1 MPLRRRDP
9 ALAAAQRIVRD
20 AFEDLEKTVSP
31 ADSKDFEVTTLEN
44 VQKAALEIENQLA
57 ARQSLRNM
65 RRLMPLFSGLGYY
78 AQTIEVLCNGTPYL
92 PWIWAPIKIIL
103 KISSDYVDAFEQI
116 VKAYSRIAES
126 LTRFKVLSE
135 IFRQNTEF
143 QQTLAV
149 FYADI
154 LRFHKEAYK
163 LVRRSAWRVLFLTS
177 WGRFQQRF
185 DNILEDLA
193 RHERQIDKEANAY
206 DIAEAKNMR
215 RALEDWRQES
225 LAKVQKAE
233 QEQTA
238 RQLEAICSWVKSN
251 EMDQLLIFDI
261 ISTEGSN
268 HPGTCSWVLDNPKLS
283 NWLRADQ
290 SDITCIWLQGN
301 PGTGKSIISGQLV
314 TFLNASHK
322 SFVACHF
329 CTYSYASSTQYDE
342 ILKSLL
348 RQLVRA
354 SSDLAAHIYEG
365 YVIGRKPVTI
375 SVLEH
380 LLQTAITVLAEDLGR
395 QQSIHMIIDG
405 LDEMES
411 DKQRRLI
418 SLMNGI
424 LKSQSLDRATFK
436 VLFSSRRSQ
445 SLENGLRKRPAVVL
459 SDEKDSLEQA
469 ICTYAEQRLKAQS
482 YRFSEL
488 ALEDHD
494 FINIGKSIAKKADG
508 MFLWARLVLDYIT
521 HNMFYSSQ
529 EIWDAINTLPRK
541 LAEFYERVLVQIMS
555 NFDIRSVGRMRSIFG
570 WIAFAERPLRKFEL
584 RSALSFGTGNP
595 LNDEPVPLY
604 IFDMGMPLIEE
615 RPDSILTFIHVSV
628 KDKLLIDRDKEIYEH
643 ALASTTCLLSGLE
656 VFNVGY
662 SHQDRMMR
670 VLKGL
675 HGFHVYANQYWIY
688 YVLDIFS
695 ANSQQ
700 QVCDLTM
707 TLQNLSNMLG
717 SSGEPSQS
725 SKKTDEMAVGDNR
738 LDLLKEYPGLYK
750 NAKIAL
756 QARSQKML
764 GGVPGNEES
773 PYVDLRPI
781 RELQDALTNYQ
792 KTIRSI
798 LSLSDLPGIS
808 KEDLERFQREYRTT
822 IFTCRLSSCPRATTG
837 FENEILRL
845 EHEATHTPSIKCTF
859 PGCQY
864 PPFVSTRALKSH
876 EFKCHPNRGR
886 NKIRKVGSMDNM
898 KSGFDANYGR
908 NKSDSGSKKRNWMIE
923 EGIGDVTTLPG
934 YSPGYF
940 DTTGTLAPSTLLKN
954 SDVLED
960 FDQPLMPGQNFTG
973 RQPQNLPGP
982 TITPE
987 EIMNAR
993 KRLGPQARNMP
1004 DEQLKAFLLWNKQK
1018 MWMQHLQARGLAM
1031 Q

>member
-1 MPLRRRDP
+1 
-9 ALAAAQRIVRD
+9 
-20 AFEDLEKTVSP
+20 
-31 ADSKDFEVTTLEN
+31 
-44 VQKAALEIENQLA
+44 
-57 ARQSLRNM
+57 
-65 RRLMPLFSGLGYY
+65 
-78 AQTIEVLCNGTPYL
+78 
-92 PWIWAPIKIIL
+92 
-103 KISSDYVDAFEQI
+103 
-116 VKAYSRIAES
+116 
-126 LTRFKVLSE
+126 
-135 IFRQNTEF
+135 
-143 QQTLAV
+143 
-149 FYADI
+149 
-154 LRFHKEAYK
+154 
-163 LVRRSAWRVLFLTS
+163 
-177 WGRFQQRF
+177 
-185 DNILEDLA
+185 LEDLA

-508 MFLWARLVLDYIT
+508 
-521 HNMFYSSQ
+521 
-529 EIWDAINTLPRK
+529 
-541 LAEFYERVLVQIMS
+541 
-555 NFDIRSVGRMRSIFG
+555 
-570 WIAFAERPLRKFEL
+570 
-584 RSALSFGTGNP
+584 
-595 LNDEPVPLY
+595 
-604 IFDMGMPLIEE
+604 
-615 RPDSILTFIHVSV
+615 
-628 KDKLLIDRDKEIYEH
+628 
-643 ALASTTCLLSGLE
+643 
-656 VFNVGY
+656 
-662 SHQDRMMR
+662 
-670 VLKGL
+670 
-675 HGFHVYANQYWIY
+675 
-688 YVLDIFS
+688 
-695 ANSQQ
+695 
-700 QVCDLTM
+700 
-707 TLQNLSNMLG
+707 
-717 SSGEPSQS
+717 
-725 SKKTDEMAVGDNR
+725 
-738 LDLLKEYPGLYK
+738 
-750 NAKIAL
+750 
-756 QARSQKML
+756 
-764 GGVPGNEES
+764 
-773 PYVDLRPI
+773 
-781 RELQDALTNYQ
+781 
-792 KTIRSI
+792 
-798 LSLSDLPGIS
+798 
-808 KEDLERFQREYRTT
+808 
-822 IFTCRLSSCPRATTG
+822 
-837 FENEILRL
+837 
-845 EHEATHTPSIKCTF
+845 TF
-859 PGCQY
+859 P
-864 PPFVSTRALKSH
+864 T
-876 EFKCHPNRGR
+876 
-886 NKIRKVGSMDNM
+886 
-898 KSGFDANYGR
+898 
-908 NKSDSGSKKRNWMIE
+908 
-923 EGIGDVTTLPG
+923 
-934 YSPGYF
+934 
-940 DTTGTLAPSTLLKN
+940 
-954 SDVLED
+954 
-960 FDQPLMPGQNFTG
+960 
-973 RQPQNLPGP
+973 
-982 TITPE
+982 
-987 EIMNAR
+987 
-993 KRLGPQARNMP
+993 
-1004 DEQLKAFLLWNKQK
+1004 
-1018 MWMQHLQARGLAM
+1018 
-1031 Q
+1031 